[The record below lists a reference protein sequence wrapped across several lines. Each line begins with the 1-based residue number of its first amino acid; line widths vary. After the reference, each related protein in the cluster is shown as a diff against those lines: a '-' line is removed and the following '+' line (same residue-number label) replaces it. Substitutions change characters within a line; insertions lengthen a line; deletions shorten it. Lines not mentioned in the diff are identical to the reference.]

1 MISDDDF
8 GTLRSLVQTPS
19 RDHWKRLCGLLDR
32 YKRDWQ
38 AAYMQENVLPYVR
51 WHMAR
56 WPETMPRYAQHSWL
70 HDAMNGYT
78 PPQLQF
84 ATALH
89 LVGQELNHKRL
100 VTLFDCPMLL
110 NMSIIDLSGKTL
122 GDELLLNLL
131 ANPHLTKLREL
142 DLSNTNITALGVQ
155 LMMESEHLKAL
166 ERLELNSNSL
176 RDADSLRDL
185 DKTCPELEH
194 LGLAAVKISASTLE
208 RAMLRLHLPRLKTLD
223 VRHCG
228 ARAKLWLRQLRES
241 TRFPQLERVIV

>member
-1 MISDDDF
+1 MLNATDF
-8 GTLRSLVQTPS
+8 GTLRSLLQTPS

-32 YKRDWQ
+32 HQRRWEEP
-38 AAYMQENVLPYVR
+38 YMQERVLPYVTS
-51 WHMAR
+51 HLER
-56 WPETMPRYAQHSWL
+56 WPSTLHRYAQHSWL
-70 HDAMNGYT
+70 HDAMNSYS

-89 LVGQELNHKRL
+89 LVGHELTPKRL
-100 VTLFDCPMLL
+100 DTLFESRLLL
-110 NMSIIDLSGKTL
+110 NMKLIDLSGKKL
-122 GDELLLNLL
+122 GDDLLLNLL

-155 LMMESEHLKAL
+155 LMMESKHLKAL

-176 RDADSLRDL
+176 RDADSLHAL
-185 DKTCPELEH
+185 DKACPELEH

-208 RAMLRLHLPRLKTLD
+208 RAMIRLHLPRLKTLD

-228 ARAKLWLRQLRES
+228 ARAKHWLVQLRES

>member
-19 RDHWKRLCGLLDR
+19 RDHWKRLCGMLDR
-32 YKRDWQ
+32 HKRDWQ
-38 AAYMQENVLPYVR
+38 APYMQENVLPYVR
-51 WHMAR
+51 WHMSH

-89 LVGQELNHKRL
+89 LVGQELTHKRL

-131 ANPHLTKLREL
+131 ANPSLTKLREL
-142 DLSNTNITALGVQ
+142 DLSNTSITALGAQ
-155 LMMESEHLKAL
+155 LLIESKHLKAL
-166 ERLELNSNSL
+166 RRLELNSNSL
-176 RDADSLRDL
+176 READSLLKL
-185 DKTCPELEH
+185 DQACPELEH
-194 LGLAAVKISASTLE
+194 LGLAAVKLNADAIE
-208 RAMLRLHLPRLKTLD
+208 RAVLRFNLPRLRTLD

-228 ARAKLWLRQLRES
+228 AQAKSLLRRLRES
-241 TRFPQLERVIV
+241 KHFPQLERVIV